1 MTLRK
6 IFALV
11 LFTIFAATGCSQ
23 DTAARQVLDKVKAA
37 YKALETYQ
45 AQGTITLKADSGGR
59 KVNAVITFS
68 ILLKKPN
75 QYLISWTQKMPM
87 GMNSLSG
94 AVWNDGTQPYLYLYM
109 GNAYSKMTNDEMA
122 LGNANGFSVG
132 AAFTVPSLFLPMF
145 QAHTNPFLRLQH
157 LKMEPAEKLG
167 NEECYVISATSSAIK
182 REVYWIS
189 KSRYL
194 ILQRSLELPEG
205 GVKIPEPTDEQLDA
219 AISRMGPNVTAETR
233 KARRD
238 MLVQSLKR
246 TAALHLSGEFTTEV
260 HAGITSPALDKKDFV
275 FTPPAGAVL
284 KESLGGLIK

>member
-23 DTAARQVLDKVKAA
+23 DTAARQVLDKVTAA

-94 AVWNDGTQPYLYLYM
+94 AVWNDGTQPYLYM
-109 GNAYSKMTNDEMA
+109 GNACSKMIDDEMT
-122 LGNANGFSVG
+122 L
-132 AAFTVPSLFLPMF
+132 AA
-145 QAHTNPFLRLQH
+145 
-157 LKMEPAEKLG
+157 
-167 NEECYVISATSSAIK
+167 
-182 REVYWIS
+182 
-189 KSRYL
+189 
-194 ILQRSLELPEG
+194 
-205 GVKIPEPTDEQLDA
+205 
-219 AISRMGPNVTAETR
+219 
-233 KARRD
+233 
-238 MLVQSLKR
+238 
-246 TAALHLSGEFTTEV
+246 
-260 HAGITSPALDKKDFV
+260 
-275 FTPPAGAVL
+275 PPASRV
-284 KESLGGLIK
+284 GLRSPCQA

>member
-6 IFALV
+6 ISALV

-23 DTAARQVLDKVKAA
+23 STAARQVLDKVKAA

-45 AQGTITLKADSGGR
+45 AQGTITLNADSGGR
-59 KVNAVITFS
+59 KVNAVTTFS

-75 QYLISWTQKMPM
+75 QYLISWTQQMPM
-87 GMNSLSG
+87 GMNSSG

-109 GNAYSKMTNDEMA
+109 DNAYSKMTNDEMA
-122 LGNANGFSVG
+122 LGNASGFSGG
-132 AAFTVPSLFLPMF
+132 AAITVPSLFLPVF
-145 QAHTNPFLRLQH
+145 QAHTNPFVRLQH

-167 NEECYVISATSSAIK
+167 NEECYVISATSSAFE

-194 ILQRSLELPEG
+194 ILQHSLEG
-205 GVKIPEPTDEQLDA
+205 RVKIPEMTDKQLDA
-219 AISRMGPNVTAETR
+219 AISRMGANVTAETR

-238 MLVQSLKR
+238 MLVQSRKR
-246 TAALHLSGEFTTEV
+246 TAALHLSGEFTEMHT
-260 HAGITSPALDKKDFV
+260 GITSPALDKKDFV

-284 KESLGGLIK
+284 KESLLGGLMK